1 MSAIAGRGA
10 KRAAAAGRPGF
21 VPVRGPATGKL
32 LALYNPELDLLEVDV
47 RGVKEL
53 INLSRYR
60 TQNNPLDKNTENGV
74 R

>member
-10 KRAAAAGRPGF
+10 KRAAGRPGF

-60 TQNNPLDKNTENGV
+60 TQNNPLDSKPKTVLE
-74 R
+74 